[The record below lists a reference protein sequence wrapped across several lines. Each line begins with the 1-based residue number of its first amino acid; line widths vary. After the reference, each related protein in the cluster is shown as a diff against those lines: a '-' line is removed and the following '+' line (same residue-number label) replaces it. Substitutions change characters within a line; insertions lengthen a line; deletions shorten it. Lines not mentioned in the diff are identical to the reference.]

1 MFGQLFEAGEESC
14 GRLGK
19 DLVLFPDDVGGGF
32 QPGGKGPKAQAA
44 APGADEPVKAKGI
57 SEPLVH
63 QQRGVKDQVVG
74 GDDVQ
79 LREVP
84 LHPLGQ
90 AAVVAALVGDNQRLI
105 PQVGG
110 AERPPL

>member
-14 GRLGK
+14 GRLEK

-44 APGADEPVKAKGI
+44 APGVDELVKAKGI

-90 AAVVAALVGDNQRLI
+90 AAVVAALV
-105 PQVGG
+105 
-110 AERPPL
+110 

>member
-44 APGADEPVKAKGI
+44 APGVDELVKAKGV

-63 QQRGVKDQVVG
+63 QQRGVVDEVVG
-74 GDDVQ
+74 GHHVETRCIHWARRRSS
-79 LREVP
+79 LRWWEIIS
-84 LHPLGQ
+84 G
-90 AAVVAALVGDNQRLI
+90 
-105 PQVGG
+105 
-110 AERPPL
+110 

>member
-1 MFGQLFEAGEESC
+1 M
-14 GRLGK
+14 
-19 DLVLFPDDVGGGF
+19 

-44 APGADEPVKAKGI
+44 APGVDELVKAKGVP
-57 SEPLVH
+57 EPLVH

-110 AERPPL
+110 APAPSPQQAQTQHREAGSWAPHQTNT